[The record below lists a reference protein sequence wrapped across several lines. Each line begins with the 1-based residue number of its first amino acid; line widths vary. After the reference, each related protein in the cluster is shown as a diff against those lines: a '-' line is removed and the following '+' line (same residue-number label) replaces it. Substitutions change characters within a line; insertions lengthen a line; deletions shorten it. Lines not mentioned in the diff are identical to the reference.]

1 MERKFIRMNTT
12 KPKDEF
18 ETVPLTDPAF
28 LEAERQRQKAL
39 EEYRK
44 QAMEQWFEDGSCTGG
59 DLKNK

>member
-1 MERKFIRMNTT
+1 MNTT
-12 KPKDEF
+12 KSKDEF